1 MKNIK
6 ATLKIEIE
14 FDYEKI
20 LKQARV
26 WNDKSYNYK
35 DNNSLLADY
44 LINDSP
50 ITDMKVGTIK
60 DIELTKEKNE
70 NWKET
75 NTKKCS

>member
-26 WNDKSYNYK
+26 RNDKSYNYK

-44 LINDSP
+44 LIDDSP
-50 ITDMKVGTIK
+50 ITDMKVCTIQ
-60 DIELTKEKNE
+60 DIELTKEK
-70 NWKET
+70 
-75 NTKKCS
+75 

>member
-1 MKNIK
+1 MSKNIK

-44 LINDSP
+44 LVNDSP
-50 ITDMKVGTIK
+50 ITDMKVCTIK
-60 DIELTKEKNE
+60 DIELTKEVQ
-70 NWKET
+70 
-75 NTKKCS
+75 